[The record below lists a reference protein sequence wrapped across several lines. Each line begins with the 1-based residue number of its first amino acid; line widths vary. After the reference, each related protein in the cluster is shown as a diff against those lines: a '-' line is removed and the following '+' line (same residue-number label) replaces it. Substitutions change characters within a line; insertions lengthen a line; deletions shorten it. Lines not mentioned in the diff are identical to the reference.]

1 MSVLFSSVA
10 NANGTDTNDP
20 LPVLRAYTQK
30 VVYHE
35 PSFLREVWALF
46 GVGVGVILARF
57 AVRLRTVGWRNF
69 AGDDYMSIA
78 VTITYLEGSNVDYT
92 AAQISRLTNDQVG
105 RVVYGSKMQLFAWY
119 TYVTLIWSLKAC
131 MLFFFN
137 RLTFGLSQQIFVK
150 VLGVACAVTYL
161 AVLLTISLSCL
172 PIHLNWQV
180 RPLPPSR
187 CMFRAQNFYVCTTL
201 NVLTDAALLCI
212 PVPML
217 WKLRISIRK
226 KITLGLLL
234 SSGIFVITAAI
245 VRIFKT
251 LDTNPSALTI
261 NCWGVR
267 ETIAAIAAVNA
278 PILKPLFQR
287 KFWSRD
293 FSMSSSSSGPESAQ
307 SASGGRTSSGAT
319 SKTLASLR
327 TSLRKPEA
335 VEMIHFTGLE
345 SKINVT
351 APLPAL
357 TPPVERHE
365 EYDSDTI
372 PETLRHPSNSTYV
385 HSDDSDSSEDH
396 IYRSTSLINNRHE
409 HDVERGLVEPW
420 PLIDTPNEQHTVAK
434 QPPSLPEPALREW
447 NRERP
452 HRPWARHGSDLGVTP
467 AVRRSTTIRRNTTQG
482 MGM

>member
-1 MSVLFSSVA
+1 MGS
-10 NANGTDTNDP
+10 
-20 LPVLRAYTQK
+20 TQ
-30 VVYHE
+30 VYHD
-35 PSFLREVWALF
+35 PSFLREVWVLF
-46 GVGVGVILARF
+46 GIGVGIVLARF

-69 AGDDYMSIA
+69 AGDDYLSIAVLACYTADAIA

-92 AAQISRLTNDQVG
+92 AAQIGRLTDDQVG
-105 RVVYGSKMQLFAWY
+105 RVVYGSKMELFAWY

-161 AVLLTISLSCL
+161 AVLLTISLSCR

-187 CMFRAQNFYVCTTL
+187 CMFRAQNFYVCTIL

-212 PVPML
+212 PFPML

-226 KITLGLLL
+226 KITIGLLL
-234 SSGIFVITAAI
+234 SSGIFAITAAI
-245 VRIFKT
+245 VRICKT
-251 LDTNPSALTI
+251 FDTNPSALTI

-267 ETIAAIAAVNA
+267 ETIASIAAVNA

-293 FSMSSSSSGPESAQ
+293 FSMSSSSSGPELAQ

-319 SKTLASLR
+319 SKTPTSLR
-327 TSLRKPEA
+327 TSLWKPKA
-335 VEMIHFTGLE
+335 IEMIHFTGLA
-345 SKINVT
+345 SKTNVT

-357 TPPVERHE
+357 TPPTERHE

-372 PETLRHPSNSTYV
+372 PETLRHPSNSTYIY
-385 HSDDSDSSEDH
+385 SNDSDSSDDH
-396 IYRSTSLINNRHE
+396 IHRSTSLITNRHE
-409 HDVERGLVEPW
+409 LDVEKGIVEPW
-420 PLIDTPNEQHTVAK
+420 PLVNTPNEQRTVANR

-452 HRPWARHGSDLGVTP
+452 HRPRSDLGMTP
-467 AVRRSTTIRRNTTQG
+467 AIRRSTALRRNTTQG
-482 MGM
+482 LGT

>member
-1 MSVLFSSVA
+1 MGS
-10 NANGTDTNDP
+10 
-20 LPVLRAYTQK
+20 TQ
-30 VVYHE
+30 VYHE
-35 PSFLREVWALF
+35 PSFLREVWVLF
-46 GVGVGVILARF
+46 GIGLGIILARF

-78 VTITYLEGSNVDYT
+78 VLACYTADAITVTITYLEGSNVDYT
-92 AAQISRLTNDQVG
+92 AAQIKRLTSDQVG
-105 RVVYGSKMQLFAWY
+105 QVVYGSKMELFAWY

-150 VLGVACAVTYL
+150 ALGVACAVTYL
-161 AVLLTISLSCL
+161 AVFLTISLSCR

-187 CMFRAQNFYVCTTL
+187 CTFRAQNFYVCTIL

-212 PVPML
+212 AVPML
-217 WKLRISIRK
+217 WKLRVPIRK
-226 KITLGLLL
+226 KITLGVLL

-245 VRIFKT
+245 VRICKT

-261 NCWGVR
+261 NSWGVR

-278 PILKPLFQR
+278 PILKPLFKR
-287 KFWSRD
+287 KFWSRG
-293 FSMSSSSSGPESAQ
+293 FSMSSSYSGPELAQ
-307 SASGGRTSSGAT
+307 SASGGRSSSGTT

-335 VEMIHFTGLE
+335 VEMIDFTALE

-351 APLPAL
+351 APLSAL
-357 TPPVERHE
+357 TPHNGRHE
-365 EYDSDTI
+365 QDDGDTN

-385 HSDDSDSSEDH
+385 HFNDSDSSEDH
-396 IYRSTSLINNRHE
+396 IYRSTSLINDRDGL
-409 HDVERGLVEPW
+409 DVERGLFEPW
-420 PLIDTPNEQHTVAK
+420 PLVNTPSEQRKVAR
-434 QPPSLPEPALREW
+434 QPPRLPEPALREW

-467 AVRRSTTIRRNTTQG
+467 AIRHNIAVRRNTTQG
-482 MGM
+482 MGI